1 MIIEIGDV
9 IEHVFFFNDE
19 TTHNTV
25 LAKVIE
31 VVSEKVLRTEFDILV
46 EIESIVGLF
55 KKEK

>member
-1 MIIEIGDV
+1 MIIEEGDV
-9 IEHVFFFNDE
+9 IEYVFFFPDE

-31 VVSEKVLRTEFDILV
+31 FVSEKVVRTEFDTLV
-46 EIESIVGLF
+46 EMDSIVGLF